1 MWNGA
6 SRLDESATPTTLSER
21 VQATATSTSSEGSL
35 ENLFHW
41 QDTVMKEVGR
51 VARGTELLKMCSIAL
66 CNF

>member
-6 SRLDESATPTTLSER
+6 SRLDESATSTTTER

-51 VARGTELLKMCSIAL
+51 VARGSALLKMCSIA
-66 CNF
+66 